1 MSHWRIGKLSSLN
14 KRCRQNRVL
23 NWFLYSLNRFP
34 STARRPW
41 GLPVET
47 IILQNATIVSNQSVA
62 TDYDL
67 NQIMITNKEYYRS
80 PQLNKHNYLKS

>member
-23 NWFLYSLNRFP
+23 NLFLYSLNRFP
-34 STARRPW
+34 STERRPW

-47 IILQNATIVSNQSVA
+47 ITLKNATILPDQSVA
-62 TDYDL
+62 ADYDL
-67 NQIMITNKEYYRS
+67 NQIMITNKEYYHS
-80 PQLNKHNYLKS
+80 PQLNNITN

>member
-1 MSHWRIGKLSSLN
+1 MSHWRKGKLSSLN

-23 NWFLYSLNRFP
+23 NLFLYSLNRFP
-34 STARRPW
+34 STERRPW

-47 IILQNATIVSNQSVA
+47 ITLQNATIVSNQSVA
-62 TDYDL
+62 TDYGL

-80 PQLNKHNYLKS
+80 PQLNQHNYLKS